1 ALTLAGSPWKW
12 FDPDE
17 EIRVERTLPVR
28 TTNGE
33 IDCTVLTTQKAV
45 AQWLNV
51 MPENFPRDLGV

>member
-1 ALTLAGSPWKW
+1 MTLAGSPWKW

-45 AQWLNV
+45 AQCLNV
-51 MPENFPRDLGV
+51 IPENFPRDLGV